1 MARYALV
8 IGVALYENF
17 SNLPKAAA
25 DAEAIASL
33 LERHDYTVTRVPKR
47 SVSGHENHLTIAPD
61 KKVSYSNLTNELRL
75 FLTERAKH
83 QEVII
88 YIAAHGFQVVDLLTG
103 EKDSYLAT
111 SNAQKYDGRNGIR
124 FNSLNALIHSSEPSS
139 LVLFMDCC
147 YAGALTK
154 ESSFLEPIQNTI
166 NTKRN
171 SCLIAA
177 CQDFERAREGANHGI
192 FTAAIL
198 EGLSPSKAIKGK
210 ITSSY
215 LFAFLSRELQTSG
228 QEVVQAGMG
237 RDIALINFHTTEA
250 IVTTVDET
258 CPYQG
263 LKPFDRS
270 NAPLFFGRREQVQK
284 LLTTLLEKTTF
295 FIPLIGASGSGKS
308 SVVRAGLIPE
318 LENLGWQVLEP
329 IKPGFD
335 PIAQLKVA
343 IQSFFRDQ
351 GALSHLSEVYPRIET
366 EGLRP
371 IVENWPGTDRA
382 LLVVDQFEEVFT
394 LCKNESDRRRFI
406 EWLAQVVGISSILS
420 VVITVRADFLEDCL
434 DYRSLAQIIQDCKII
449 IMPMAEAEVID
460 AIVKP
465 AEIHGYKLG
474 EGLLD
479 LILRDVKQEKNCLPL
494 LQFAL
499 TELWQHRDTQHHQ
512 LTVDQYRE
520 IGGLTGALNLHAEK
534 LFRELTESQQNWV
547 QRICLQLVHTGRE
560 TKDTRRQQPKQY
572 LLDLTENLQERQYG
586 IDVVLQKLIEQRLL
600 VIDEEKGEA
609 RIDLAHEALMEGWSR
624 FAEWRQENREL
635 RQLCERINEELND
648 WLEHSQSDNF
658 LMSGGRLT
666 QIARRWKELKPNLT
680 IQAHEFYQL
689 SYLKEQANSSFQANV
704 ETFKEWLQELQEQLS
719 TRLKILDR
727 KSVKVDEK
735 TNLNAA
741 YESQARQLQM
751 DIQTFQNKVEHFEER
766 MQASYIAAIWIAE
779 RQDILI
785 ELMVQAAINYHPE
798 IIGQEGAPSSSASLQ
813 KLYQEMDKYLIWLI
827 DSLRNGSRLDEQLD
841 IGFPF
846 PTTAYTKAFKA
857 IQQNL
862 QLEEISSPA
871 AYELQRYLKFL
882 ITYFRYYG

>member
-1 MARYALV
+1 
-8 IGVALYENF
+8 
-17 SNLPKAAA
+17 
-25 DAEAIASL
+25 
-33 LERHDYTVTRVPKR
+33 
-47 SVSGHENHLTIAPD
+47 
-61 KKVSYSNLTNELRL
+61 
-75 FLTERAKH
+75 
-83 QEVII
+83 
-88 YIAAHGFQVVDLLTG
+88 
-103 EKDSYLAT
+103 
-111 SNAQKYDGRNGIR
+111 
-124 FNSLNALIHSSEPSS
+124 
-139 LVLFMDCC
+139 
-147 YAGALTK
+147 
-154 ESSFLEPIQNTI
+154 
-166 NTKRN
+166 
-171 SCLIAA
+171 
-177 CQDFERAREGANHGI
+177 
-192 FTAAIL
+192 
-198 EGLSPSKAIKGK
+198 
-210 ITSSY
+210 
-215 LFAFLSRELQTSG
+215 
-228 QEVVQAGMG
+228 
-237 RDIALINFHTTEA
+237 
-250 IVTTVDET
+250 
-258 CPYQG
+258 
-263 LKPFDRS
+263 
-270 NAPLFFGRREQVQK
+270 
-284 LLTTLLEKTTF
+284 
-295 FIPLIGASGSGKS
+295 
-308 SVVRAGLIPE
+308 
-318 LENLGWQVLEP
+318 
-329 IKPGFD
+329 
-335 PIAQLKVA
+335 
-343 IQSFFRDQ
+343 
-351 GALSHLSEVYPRIET
+351 
-366 EGLRP
+366 
-371 IVENWPGTDRA
+371 
-382 LLVVDQFEEVFT
+382 
-394 LCKNESDRRRFI
+394 
-406 EWLAQVVGISSILS
+406 
-420 VVITVRADFLEDCL
+420 
-434 DYRSLAQIIQDCKII
+434 IQDCKII

-727 KSVKVDEK
+727 KSVEVDEK

-846 PTTAYTKAFKA
+846 PTTAYTKAFEA